1 MEKVEKDKIYYT
13 KNGRTECIDDADTLI
28 FAVGYHSDP
37 TLKLLLEECGMTY
50 HMIGDA
56 NHTGTIKDAIH
67 DGYETARSI

>member
-1 MEKVEKDKIYYT
+1 MKRIKFIIQ